1 MKHRNPK
8 SWIARPERRPVD
20 LRGFALAE
28 GVDAD
33 IEVSDL
39 SYDGCQIRWS
49 ERLKAGDAIE
59 LRIIGRGGI
68 QAEVR
73 WVRKGRAGV
82 RFTD

>member
-8 SWIARPERRPVD
+8 SWTIRAERRPVD

-33 IEVSDL
+33 VAVSDL
-39 SYDGCQIRWS
+39 SYDGCQIRS
-49 ERLKAGDAIE
+49 EERLKPGEEIE
-59 LRIIGRGGI
+59 LRIIGRGGTR
-68 QAEVR
+68 AEVR
-73 WVRKGRAGV
+73 WARKGRAGV